1 MAAVSRTE
9 RVSTPSMASPPRN
22 SPRPGPH
29 EMRPREGFKP
39 TSPHSLAGIRIDP
52 PPSLACAAGTSPAAT
67 APAEPPLEPPVGRLL
82 SPGVR
87 LRAPGPGPGGG
98 GGPPAGG
105 VVLPRGEEHPAPEL
119 FAATAARAAP

>member
-52 PPSLACAAGTSPAAT
+52 PPSLACAAGASPPAT
-67 APAEPPLEPPVGRLL
+67 AAAEPPLEPPAERLVA
-82 SPGVR
+82 PRVR
-87 LRAPGPGPGGG
+87 PAPGGPGARGGG
-98 GGPPAGG
+98 GGRVG
-105 VVLPRGEEHPAPEL
+105 
-119 FAATAARAAP
+119 

>member
-9 RVSTPSMASPPRN
+9 RVSTPSMASPPSN

-29 EMRPREGFKP
+29 EIRPREGFKP

-67 APAEPPLEPPVGRLL
+67 AAAEPPLEPPVERLVSHGL
-82 SPGVR
+82 R
-87 LRAPGPGPGGG
+87 LRARAPRAGGG
-98 GGPPAGG
+98 GGARSGAVFFPGG
-105 VVLPRGEEHPAPEL
+105 TR
-119 FAATAARAAP
+119 

>member
-52 PPSLACAAGTSPAAT
+52 PPSLACAAGDSPAAT
-67 APAEPPLEPPVGRLL
+67 AAAEPPLQPPVERVVF
-82 SPGVR
+82 PRVPA
-87 LRAPGPGPGGG
+87 RARGARAGGG
-98 GGPPAGG
+98 GGDPSAGVG
-105 VVLPRGEEHPAPEL
+105 VLRGNEHRRPVL
-119 FAATAARAAP
+119 

>member
-67 APAEPPLEPPVGRLL
+67 AAAEPPLEPPVERLVSHGL
-82 SPGVR
+82 R
-87 LRAPGPGPGGG
+87 LRAAGPGAGGG
-98 GGPPAGG
+98 GGARPRR
-105 VVLPRGEEHPAPEL
+105 VLFPREKKAPAPDIS
-119 FAATAARAAP
+119 A

>member
-67 APAEPPLEPPVGRLL
+67 AAAEPPLEPPVERLV
-82 SPGVR
+82 SHGVR
-87 LRAPGPGPGGG
+87 LRAEAPGAGGG
-98 GGPPAGG
+98 GGAPPGGVLLAGEKKTPAAGLSAGDVVAGG
-105 VVLPRGEEHPAPEL
+105 
-119 FAATAARAAP
+119 